1 MPKEDSGARGPIA
14 REPDPICPAA
24 GPERENL
31 DIRPEGMD
39 SELAIE
45 AGSAPDAADG
55 VLGDGFGSPS
65 PMAGEANRRKLK
77 QTYRARRCATL
88 DERLERARQDSSAR
102 EAERNQPVVGRRVER

>member
-1 MPKEDSGARGPIA
+1 MPKEDAGARGPL
-14 REPDPICPAA
+14 EHEHDQICPAA
-24 GPERENL
+24 GPERESL

-39 SELAIE
+39 AELAIE
-45 AGSAPDAADG
+45 AGSASDAADG

-77 QTYRARRCATL
+77 QTYRARRCPTL

-102 EAERNQPVVGRRVER
+102 EAERNAAAVHGVER